1 MATSSPATSLVPI
14 CLRQHVKKVHSPA
27 MVEEGVKECDMRF
40 PTKLDWQQHMKE
52 CLWLCL
58 DPACGDSELTKK
70 RL

>member
-1 MATSSPATSLVPI
+1 M
-14 CLRQHVKKVHSPA
+14 KKVHSPA

-58 DPACGDSELTKK
+58 DPACGDTELTKK